1 MFQGVFT
8 PSSAMLIDSPV
19 ETSKQNLLDFFE
31 IISESQKGPVV
42 GWERRNHTRV
52 DYPHPVFLTPLDA
65 NGNPQL
71 DETFGVLG
79 RQISEKG
86 FDFYHKEPI
95 AHKLVIV
102 SFEFSP
108 GRWLGAKLKLNWC
121 RFGRHGYFENGG
133 QFLETVESPFG
144 IGVID

>member
-79 RQISEKG
+79 RQSILC
-86 FDFYHKEPI
+86 
-95 AHKLVIV
+95 AV
-102 SFEFSP
+102 SL
-108 GRWLGAKLKLNWC
+108 R
-121 RFGRHGYFENGG
+121 GG
-133 QFLETVESPFG
+133 ETFLMTCPVSASRS
-144 IGVID
+144 